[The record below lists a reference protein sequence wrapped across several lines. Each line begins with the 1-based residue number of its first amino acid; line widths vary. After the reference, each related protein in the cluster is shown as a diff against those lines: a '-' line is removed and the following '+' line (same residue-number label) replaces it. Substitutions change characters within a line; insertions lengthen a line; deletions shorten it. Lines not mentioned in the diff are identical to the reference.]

1 MTGRPNNSRLDAFR
15 AMVEKNPKNAL
26 AHFGL
31 ANEAMKIEL
40 FDEAVEHYRVY
51 LAAHDDEGNG
61 WQRLGEALVRLGR
74 VDEAKKAFQHGIE
87 ASNRHGHPGM
97 AQEIEALLEDLP

>member
-1 MTGRPNNSRLDAFR
+1 MTDQPNRSRLDAFR
-15 AMVEKNPKNAL
+15 AMIEKNPKNAL
-26 AHFGL
+26 AHFGY

-61 WQRLGEALVRLGR
+61 WQRLGEALARLGHA
-74 VDEAKKAFQHGIE
+74 DEARKAYRHGLE

-97 AQEIEALLEDLP
+97 AEDIQALLDELG